1 MRSGFQN
8 WRRYYYRNVA
18 VTRCHSQSSRTKNR
32 FTLYIYICIRKI
44 LEKKREK
51 KKMKEKKKRK
61 ICACVCRLLE
71 YRGWSKSGK
80 QLRSSLRRV
89 IKARSG
95 EQYENR
101 RCWSALRTKPL
112 HIRAVCVI
120 SFNDYERTS
129 SKESYLHSFQKN
141 VQKKA
146 NEEWE
151 LVLEKEYPLV

>member
-1 MRSGFQN
+1 MHKEN
-8 WRRYYYRNVA
+8 
-18 VTRCHSQSSRTKNR
+18 TR
-32 FTLYIYICIRKI
+32 
-44 LEKKREK
+44 KKER
-51 KKMKEKKKRK
+51 KEKNEREKKRK
-61 ICACVCRLLE
+61 ICACVIGLCRLLE

-101 RCWSALRTKPL
+101 RCWSAFRTKPL

-151 LVLEKEYPLV
+151 LVLENIL